1 MNQLDLKSI
10 VGVKEINM
18 EWIVKIEEEKHQ
30 RIKIVFDPLGEKI
43 HFYGEARMKQNKWTV
58 FSWFIYDGIEIQ
70 LEDIQKKMEDCVVQL
85 RRRLKEYENLDEGF
99 AVLKWVAFEDDDSTD
114 DSQLV

>member
-1 MNQLDLKSI
+1 MNQLGLLNI
-10 VGVKEINM
+10 VDVKDDDM

-43 HFYGEARMKQNKWTV
+43 HFYGEARVKQNKWTV
-58 FSWFIYDGIEIQ
+58 FSWFIYDGLGIQ
-70 LEDIQKKMEDCVVQL
+70 LEDIQKKMEDCMSQL

-99 AVLKWVAFEDDDSTD
+99 TVLKWVAFEDDED
-114 DSQLV
+114 